1 MNDELI
7 NTFVYMC
14 ELRDNGRNEDM
25 ANCLQDISNYFL
37 NAKKK
42 GKQYVQEQWM
52 KIKQNYMC
60 ELDSV
65 KAVSI
70 LIELTRKNSSA
81 M

>member
-1 MNDELI
+1 
-7 NTFVYMC
+7 MC